1 VIYIDRCERNL
12 TSPRAGAGVDL
23 VRLVTTLYLVF
34 LSAPIL
40 LLLMGS
46 FGEVWSNTL
55 LPQGFTLRWYLEI
68 VRDPSFIRAFVT
80 SLQVVAVTCLL
91 NFLVGLPLAYAIHAA
106 AHRGVRLAARLAAA
120 MPVAAPELVL
130 AFGFILVFSSDTLPW
145 LGSFWLLA
153 AAHLVLTLPYSV
165 TTLLADME
173 QMRLGD
179 YENAA
184 ASLGATF
191 PQRMRDVIV
200 PMLSSSI
207 LSSML
212 VVAALSIG
220 EFQISNLISG
230 FLTRTYPVVL
240 LQAFYGAT
248 GFACAATVVL
258 LTLATL
264 ASVAS
269 SLAARG
275 SSAGRF
281 S

>member
-1 VIYIDRCERNL
+1 
-12 TSPRAGAGVDL
+12 
-23 VRLVTTLYLVF
+23 VRLVTVLYLIF
-34 LSAPIL
+34 LAAPIFL
-40 LLLMGS
+40 LLVGS

-55 LPQGFTLRWYLEI
+55 LPQGFTWRWYSEI
-68 VRDPSFIRAFVT
+68 VNDPSFVRAFMT
-80 SLQVVAVTCLL
+80 SLQVMVATCVL
-91 NFLVGLPLAYAIHAA
+91 NVLVGLPLAYAIHSA
-106 AHRGVRLAARLAAA
+106 AHRGVRFAARLAAL

-145 LGSFWLLA
+145 LGSIWLLV

-173 QMRLGD
+173 QIQLGE
-179 YENAA
+179 YEAVA
-184 ASLGATF
+184 SSLGANF
-191 PQRMRDVIV
+191 FQRARDVVV
-200 PMLSSSI
+200 PLLGTSLTSA
-207 LSSML
+207 LL
-212 VVAALSIG
+212 TVAALSIG

-230 FLTRTYPVVL
+230 FLSRTYPVTL

-258 LTLATL
+258 LVLAAL

-269 SLAARG
+269 SLTARATSG
-275 SSAGRF
+275 GRA

>member
-1 VIYIDRCERNL
+1 M
-12 TSPRAGAGVDL
+12 
-23 VRLVTTLYLVF
+23 RLVTVLYLIF
-34 LSAPIL
+34 LAAPIFL
-40 LLLMGS
+40 LLVGS

-55 LPQGFTLRWYLEI
+55 LPQGFTWRWYSEI
-68 VRDPSFIRAFVT
+68 VNDPSFVRAFMT
-80 SLQVVAVTCLL
+80 SLQVMVATCVL
-91 NFLVGLPLAYAIHAA
+91 NVLVGLPLAYAIHSA
-106 AHRGVRLAARLAAA
+106 AHRGVRFAARLAAL

-145 LGSFWLLA
+145 LGSIWLLV

-173 QMRLGD
+173 QIQLGE
-179 YENAA
+179 YEAVA
-184 ASLGATF
+184 SSLGANF
-191 PQRMRDVIV
+191 FQRARDVVV
-200 PMLSSSI
+200 PLLGTSLTSA
-207 LSSML
+207 LL
-212 VVAALSIG
+212 TVAALSIG

-230 FLTRTYPVVL
+230 FLSRTYPVTL

-258 LTLATL
+258 LVLAAL

-269 SLAARG
+269 SLTARATSG
-275 SSAGRF
+275 GRA

>member
-1 VIYIDRCERNL
+1 
-12 TSPRAGAGVDL
+12 
-23 VRLVTTLYLVF
+23 VRLVTVLYLIF
-34 LSAPIL
+34 LVAPIL
-40 LLLMGS
+40 LLLVGS

-55 LPQGFTLRWYLEI
+55 LPQGFTLRWYI
-68 VRDPSFIRAFVT
+68 DIANDPSFVRAFTT
-80 SLQVVAVTCLL
+80 SLQVVSLTCVL
-91 NFLVGLPLAYAIHAA
+91 NFLVGLPLAYAIHVAA
-106 AHRGVRLAARLAAA
+106 NRGVRLAARLAAV

-130 AFGFILVFSSDTLPW
+130 AFGFILVFSSDSLPW
-145 LGSFWLLA
+145 LGSFWLLV

-173 QMRLGD
+173 QMHLGD

-184 ASLGATF
+184 ASLGAGF
-191 PQRMRDVIV
+191 LQRVRDVIV
-200 PMLSSSI
+200 PLLATSI

-212 VVAALSIG
+212 TVAALSIG

-230 FLTRTYPVVL
+230 FLSRTYPVVL

-258 LTLATL
+258 LALAAM
-264 ASVAS
+264 ASVTS
-269 SLAARG
+269 SLATRA
-275 SSAGRF
+275 SSAGRA